1 MPEGERGGLVNL
13 SIKNVPEETVE
24 QLRERAK
31 RNHRSLQG
39 EVMTIL
45 EAAVAP
51 NGLTVDEVREY
62 SRRTGLATDDSTHIV
77 RESRDARY

>member
-1 MPEGERGGLVNL
+1 MNL

-45 EAAVAP
+45 EAAVTTK
-51 NGLTVDEVREY
+51 GLTVEELVERVK
-62 SRRTGLATDDSTHIV
+62 RRGLSTGDDATRIV
-77 RESRDARY
+77 REDRDAR

>member
-1 MPEGERGGLVNL
+1 MNL

-51 NGLTVDEVREY
+51 KGLTVDEVLA
-62 SRRTGLATDDSTHIV
+62 RTQQRGLSTGDDATRIV

>member
-1 MPEGERGGLVNL
+1 MNL

-51 NGLTVDEVREY
+51 KGLTVEELVERVK
-62 SRRTGLATDDSTHIV
+62 RRGLSTGDDATRIV
-77 RESRDARY
+77 REDRDAR

>member
-1 MPEGERGGLVNL
+1 MNL

-51 NGLTVDEVREY
+51 KGLTVEELVGRVK
-62 SRRTGLATDDSTHIV
+62 RRGLSTGDDATRIV
-77 RESRDARY
+77 REDRDAR

>member
-1 MPEGERGGLVNL
+1 MNL

-51 NGLTVDEVREY
+51 SLTVAELRDY
-62 SRRTGLATDDSTHIV
+62 SRRTGLSTDDSTHIV

>member
-1 MPEGERGGLVNL
+1 MNL

-39 EVMTIL
+39 EVITIL
-45 EAAVAP
+45 EAAVTP
-51 NGLTVDEVREY
+51 RLTVAEVRDY

>member
-1 MPEGERGGLVNL
+1 MPKGDGGDLVNL

-51 NGLTVDEVREY
+51 SLTVAELRDY
-62 SRRTGLATDDSTHIV
+62 SRRTGLSTDDSTHIV

>member
-1 MPEGERGGLVNL
+1 MPKGDGGDLVNL

-45 EAAVAP
+45 EAAAVAP
-51 NGLTVDEVREY
+51 RLTVAELRDY

>member
-1 MPEGERGGLVNL
+1 MPKGERGDLVNL

-51 NGLTVDEVREY
+51 KGLTVDEVREY
-62 SRRTGLATDDSTHIV
+62 SRRTGLATEDSTHIV